1 MYNVFS
7 DITKEVNTMQEK
19 QKVTT
24 LRIEPEL
31 YKEVAVAAAKDGRS
45 TNAQILHLLR
55 QALESRK
62 AS

>member
-1 MYNVFS
+1 MYNDFS
-7 DITKEVNTMQEK
+7 DITKEVNTVQEK
-19 QKVTT
+19 QKTTT

-31 YKEVAVAAAKDGRS
+31 YKAVAVTAAEDGRS

-55 QALESRK
+55 QALAARK

>member
-1 MYNVFS
+1 MYNNFS
-7 DITKEVNTMQEK
+7 DITKEVNTVEEK

-31 YKEVAVAAAKDGRS
+31 YKEVAILAAKEGRS
-45 TNAQILHLLR
+45 ANAQILHLLR
-55 QALESRK
+55 QALAERK